1 MPTVTWDSIINYTDV
16 LPYVIP
22 LICFLIFWNK
32 LRKPELM
39 LFIYFL
45 ITFVFNAISD
55 VLGAWYKMNN
65 VPMYHFFTLF
75 EQWYISFYLLYKTLQ
90 VFPRKWYFIINI
102 SFTIFWAINIA
113 TMEPLTL
120 FNSNTRAISSLI
132 LMIICLYCIY
142 KLIGKD
148 EEVMHIQYL
157 PVFWITSGFLVYF
170 ALSIIIQGIL
180 KYYVLQ
186 NMNNQG
192 RAIIISADVF
202 IFIKCILVTIGLL
215 FYRSEKITTLISR
228 AN

>member
-1 MPTVTWDSIINYTDV
+1 MPTIKWELFFNYTDV

-32 LRKPELM
+32 LRKPELL

-45 ITFVFNAISD
+45 ITFIFNTITD
-55 VLGAWYKMNN
+55 VLGIWYEVNN
-65 VPMYHFFTLF
+65 IAMYHFFTLF
-75 EQWYISFYLLYKTLQ
+75 EQWYISYYLLYKTMQ
-90 VFPRKWYFIINI
+90 VFPKKWYFIINI
-102 SFTIFWAINIA
+102 AFTIFWAINIV

-120 FNSNTRAISSLI
+120 YNSNTRAVSSLI
-132 LMIICLYCIY
+132 LMLICLYCIY

-148 EEVMHIQYL
+148 EEIMQIHYS
-157 PVFWITSGFLVYF
+157 PVFWITSGFLIYF

-186 NMNNQG
+186 QMIYQG

-215 FYRSEKITTLISR
+215 YHRTEKVKPLISSV
-228 AN
+228 N